1 MKLKFLKIRTFLLS
15 LLRIKNVTVRDVY
28 YDHMIDNSDYDDHFP
43 TLIDI
48 TYSDLLGIIIR
59 KRLSV
64 KNNESSFVD
73 VQSFYHSCFINEYGG
88 LNEYKK
94 FSIYK

>member
-1 MKLKFLKIRTFLLS
+1 MKLKFLKIKNFLS
-15 LLRIKNVTVRDVY
+15 ILLRIKNVTVEDKY
-28 YDHMIDNSDYDDHFP
+28 YDYMIDNDDYDDYYP

-59 KRLSV
+59 KRLSD
-64 KNNESSFVD
+64 KNNESSLSD
-73 VQSFYHSCFINEYGG
+73 IQSFYSSCFINEYGG

>member
-1 MKLKFLKIRTFLLS
+1 MKLKFLKIRNFLS
-15 LLRIKNVTVRDVY
+15 ILLRIKNVTVRDVY
-28 YDHMIDNSDYDDHFP
+28 YDYMIDNSDYDDYYP

-59 KRLSV
+59 KRLSD
-64 KNNESSFVD
+64 KNNESSLAD

-94 FSIYK
+94 ISIYK

>member
-1 MKLKFLKIRTFLLS
+1 MKLKFSKIKEKLS
-15 LLRIKNVTVRDVY
+15 TLLRIKTITVVDKY
-28 YDHMIDNSDYDDHFP
+28 YDYMIDNDDYDDIYP
-43 TLIDI
+43 TLIDV

-59 KRLSV
+59 KRLSN
-64 KNNESSFVD
+64 KNNESSLLD
-73 VQSFYHSCFINEYGG
+73 IQSFYRSCFINEYGG